1 MDLSRSRAM
10 IDCAMESLEIS
21 ILGRQDELSRQ
32 VRMAVNEERSKMAEK
47 DQMQKDLAEEQK
59 NADN

>member
-1 MDLSRSRAM
+1 
-10 IDCAMESLEIS
+10 
-21 ILGRQDELSRQ
+21 
-32 VRMAVNEERSKMAEK
+32 MAVNEERSKMAEK